1 MSVMEE
7 TQTIH
12 TPFSKLTTLPEN
24 YVREKMKL
32 FLSEDKS
39 NEDVTTL
46 TTINKTVKMEAK
58 IITEEECV
66 VAGVSFLR
74 SCFPDEI
81 SVDEKIKDGQTAQ
94 KSEILAVCKGS
105 ARTLLSRERVVLNLI
120 QRLCGIAT
128 LTKQYSKIANQ
139 YNCKILDTRKMTP
152 GLRLFEK
159 YAVAV
164 GDGFNHRMDLKSA
177 VLIKDNHLLASGG
190 VKSALE
196 SIRHLNGSLPME
208 LEVDTLD
215 QLKEGLE
222 YKINRFLL
230 DNMTPDEIVQAI
242 ALVKNYSMN
251 NIFLEASGGITLET
265 LEEYA
270 ATGIEAISIGALTTG
285 AKNINLKMEFNT
297 ISE

>member
-1 MSVMEE
+1 
-7 TQTIH
+7 
-12 TPFSKLTTLPEN
+12 
-24 YVREKMKL
+24 MKL